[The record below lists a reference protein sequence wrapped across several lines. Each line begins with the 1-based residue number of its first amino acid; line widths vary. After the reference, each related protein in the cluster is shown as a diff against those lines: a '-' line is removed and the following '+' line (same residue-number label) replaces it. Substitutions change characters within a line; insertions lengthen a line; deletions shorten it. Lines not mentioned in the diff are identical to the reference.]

1 MVPEF
6 QYRRGGFRRHW
17 LEWNGPRWEMPR
29 RNKLLN
35 LYDYLSGLV
44 EQLMEV
50 KRHQSFH
57 PDTPCYLL
65 PIQGRAMQRWK
76 AAWASVP
83 HSHPKESAR
92 VHSALTGSSLAG
104 CDSDHWGPHCS
115 NRCQCQNGALC
126 NPITGACVCAAGF
139 RGWRCEELCAPGTH
153 GKGCQLPCQCRH
165 GASCDPRTG
174 ECLCAPGYTGV

>member
-1 MVPEF
+1 M
-6 QYRRGGFRRHW
+6 G
-17 LEWNGPRWEMPR
+17 
-29 RNKLLN
+29 
-35 LYDYLSGLV
+35 V
-44 EQLMEV
+44 EVDDQLMEV
-50 KRHQSFH
+50 IGECSHQN
-57 PDTPCYLL
+57 PL
-65 PIQGRAMQRWK
+65 
-76 AAWASVP
+76 AASCPGKSDAETGGLVP
-83 HSHPKESAR
+83 APSGR
-92 VHSALTGSSLAG
+92 VHRDPSALTRSSLTG

>member
-1 MVPEF
+1 MTA
-6 QYRRGGFRRHW
+6 R
-17 LEWNGPRWEMPR
+17 
-29 RNKLLN
+29 
-35 LYDYLSGLV
+35 SGDPLI
-44 EQLMEV
+44 L
-50 KRHQSFH
+50 H
-57 PDTPCYLL
+57 PP
-65 PIQGRAMQRWK
+65 
-76 AAWASVP
+76 S
-83 HSHPKESAR
+83 
-92 VHSALTGSSLAG
+92 GSCKPDFPSLAG

-153 GKGCQLPCQCRH
+153 GKGCQLPCQCHH

>member
-1 MVPEF
+1 MNAPT
-6 QYRRGGFRRHW
+6 R
-17 LEWNGPRWEMPR
+17 
-29 RNKLLN
+29 
-35 LYDYLSGLV
+35 
-44 EQLMEV
+44 
-50 KRHQSFH
+50 
-57 PDTPCYLL
+57 TPLL
-65 PIQGRAMQRWK
+65 PLVQGRLMQRWEG
-76 AAWASVP
+76 WSQP
-83 HSHPKESAR
+83 LSRR
-92 VHSALTGSSLAG
+92 VHGDPSALTCSSLTG

-153 GKGCQLPCQCRH
+153 GKGCQLLCQCRH